1 MGLYEYLHEY
11 DAYDSLMITLE
22 SIQEVVA
29 YANYQEKMRDRAAD
43 MIMLFE
49 DGNPEEAK
57 ATANKNI
64 FEKIGS
70 KIRELIEKIK
80 EFISWITDKI
90 KDIIPGMKSDAEKAN
105 QILKDNPD
113 LRNQI
118 IMAYKEGDMSLK
130 DIASLEKDVESVMRL
145 YEAGKIDEDTA
156 SGKIH
161 NAIEKFNKSGA
172 TIIKTAGT
180 VAGLIG
186 AIGVVTTAIV
196 KMRGSNKAFQGLI
209 ENYRDNLDK
218 IRVNNP
224 RGSKVGQVL
233 SALSQTIGLTSEESK
248 KAISIGSRM
257 KKALS
262 SFVKKNSESSGSK
275 TAAEE
280 AESSVLKIIEKIEE
294 SSAGQT
300 GAKKKAAEDKI
311 SLAKTLLAY
320 VRRTGEIP
328 NAGSQNANSPGNI
341 GMVLKLMKDGKTPSE
356 IAKSK

>member
-29 YANYQEKMRDRAAD
+29 YANYQERVQERAAD

-80 EFISWITDKI
+80 EFISWIADKI

-161 NAIEKFNKSGA
+161 NAIEKFNKSGE

-180 VAGLIG
+180 VIGLLTIVG
-186 AIGVVTTAIV
+186 TFTAAVV
-196 KMRGSNKAFQGLI
+196 KMK
-209 ENYRDNLDK
+209 ENNEKFKKIVEDYSKNLEK

-224 RGSKVGQVL
+224 KGSKIGQVL
-233 SALSQTIGLTSEESK
+233 SALSQAIGLSSKKKK
-248 KAISIGSRM
+248 KAISISARI
-257 KKALS
+257 KKAFS
-262 SFVKKNSESSGSK
+262 SFNSKNGGSSDSASKAEADVKEFIKNANGER
-275 TAAEE
+275 
-280 AESSVLKIIEKIEE
+280 V
-294 SSAGQT
+294 
-300 GAKKKAAEDKI
+300 
-311 SLAKTLLAY
+311 SLAKTLLTY
-320 VRRTGEIP
+320 VRRTGKLPDADGNKTVSEIVDIM
-328 NAGSQNANSPGNI
+328 QNE
-341 GMVLKLMKDGKTPSE
+341 KKTPSE
-356 IAKSK
+356 IAKSKKGVVRH